1 MDAAKYLKSQGWL
14 GAGHTLST
22 GKGLSKPLL
31 VSRKSDVLG
40 LGKKKRNH
48 ADQWWARA
56 FDDSLDGLE
65 VRQGDIGADGTKGV
79 TVKQTKKGGIL
90 EGLLAG
96 KGSLYSMFVKGEG
109 LVGTI
114 GKEIME
120 EKTPEK
126 WRRGE
131 RGYSRECTKEGPEK
145 RQKAGSS
152 RAVHEIAASKDSGL
166 GKERRRQRRE
176 AKALDLHAD
185 SKAARKD
192 PQLKRERRRQRRE
205 TKALALLKLGD
216 PSAVSIPL
224 GADHESKEGDA
235 QPRVNPADGGL
246 KQERQRRKK
255 AERALNAGNLE
266 RNSKSATGE
275 GDAAARRRERR
286 KED

>member
-31 VSRKSDVLG
+31 VSQKSDVLG
-40 LGKKKRNH
+40 LGKKKHNH

-79 TVKQTKKGGIL
+79 TVKQTKKDGIL

-109 LVGTI
+109 LIGTI

-120 EKTPEK
+120 EKTPEE

-131 RGYSRECTKEGPEK
+131 LGYSGEYTKEGLGK
-145 RQKAGSS
+145 RQKAESS
-152 RAVHEIAASKDSGL
+152 RIVYEIAASKDFGL
-166 GKERRRQRRE
+166 RKERRRQRRE
-176 AKALDLHAD
+176 AKALDLHA
-185 SKAARKD
+185 ARKD
-192 PQLKRERRRQRRE
+192 PELKRERRRRRRE

-216 PSAVSIPL
+216 PAAVSVPL
-224 GADHESKEGDA
+224 GADYESKEGDA
-235 QPRVNPADGGL
+235 QPRVNPADSGL
-246 KQERQRRKK
+246 KQERRRQKK
-255 AERALNAGNLE
+255 AQRALNTSSLE
-266 RNSKSATGE
+266 RNSKSATPIVGE
-275 GDAAARRRERR
+275 GDATARRRERI